1 MENKNL
7 NREIKSSLF
16 IDYFG
21 KDEVVGKKNFLELY
35 NAIHDSDLKLEDTRL
50 ELTDIDNTVY
60 KTFQNDLG
68 MMVNGRL
75 VVLMEH
81 QSTINPNMPLRLLEY
96 VTKIYS
102 GLLESRLRY
111 STRLASIPSPE
122 FYVFYNGKSPMPAES
137 VLKLSDAYMEK
148 LDKETLELKVTVFNL
163 NSADLQLNNKSATL
177 KAYNQFVNYFYA
189 NTDLKNPKSC
199 ERTLNNAFRDGLLPN
214 YLDRKIK
221 EVRNMFLAEY
231 DYNEDIAVKK
241 EEAYDD
247 GFNDGFGDG
256 AEKTKIEDAKSLVF
270 QLHLSLEE
278 VSKYLKLTPKQ
289 QEILEKEIDS

>member
-1 MENKNL
+1 
-7 NREIKSSLF
+7 
-16 IDYFG
+16 
-21 KDEVVGKKNFLELY
+21 
-35 NAIHDSDLKLEDTRL
+35 
-50 ELTDIDNTVY
+50 
-60 KTFQNDLG
+60 
-68 MMVNGRL
+68 
-75 VVLMEH
+75 
-81 QSTINPNMPLRLLEY
+81 
-96 VTKIYS
+96 
-102 GLLESRLRY
+102 
-111 STRLASIPSPE
+111 
-122 FYVFYNGKSPMPAES
+122 MPAES

-177 KAYNQFVNYFYA
+177 KAYNRFVNYFYA

-247 GFNDGFGDG
+247 GFHDGFNDGFGDG

-289 QEILEKEIDS
+289 QEILEKEIDSE